1 MRCSVRIKITA
12 VMLVVFAAAAAVYSY
27 ISYSSAKSSAEAVV
41 TSLID
46 QSAVSA
52 AETLSGKI
60 EAVTA
65 VCDDLSGNDAAFNR
79 AVDEIRLR
87 LLDMRNEN
95 YIAEGMTFDIAYSDE
110 LISIDGVTD
119 YHSNEAVRSAAA
131 GTPLMTAPFEKGG
144 KTVVCYASPLSEPYG
159 DRRCVLVCMVCC
171 GFFDDVFDVIS
182 LGESCSVYV
191 SDENGTV
198 AGEAFEADNTYSA
211 SSPVENR
218 AGWTVT
224 VEAVPE
230 ELIPDLK
237 SEIFKSAGF
246 TAALALIVCILVSAM
261 LTKDMRPLK
270 KLANRISG
278 IADGDF
284 TSPVPKAASRE
295 SQIIAEALNR
305 SLSVLHGLTEEIT
318 APVLEAEKKGTSETK
333 TVFKG
338 DLADIYAVVSDMRH
352 SMRELLSQVRC
363 LSDSVISGA
372 EKLAEGHMQNVQP
385 RTVSVK
391 ESFDSGIFTV
401 HTDISECAESV
412 SDSVHSVKEKLC
424 EEREKLSELTG
435 TLSDVNG
442 YADDICKVIS
452 QIEEIAFRTNILALN
467 AAVEASAAGE
477 HGRSFA
483 VVADEV
489 RALAQRSSEAAKSTE
504 ALIKKTVSAI
514 SNGASL
520 AKESAAVLDEAA
532 ERTEKTD
539 SLAEEVRAAAK
550 EYISAAKTA
559 NEALS
564 RFAEEYSANVQDG
577 LNNESAEVAAAVADS
592 ARRLRSITESFGNV
606 GKTS

>member
-1 MRCSVRIKITA
+1 MKCSIKIKITA
-12 VMLVVFAAAAAVYSY
+12 VMLIVFAAAAAVYSY
-27 ISYSSAKSSAEAVV
+27 ISYSSAKRSAETVI

-46 QSAVSA
+46 QSAASA

-110 LISIDGVTD
+110 LVSIDGVTD

-191 SDENGTV
+191 SDENEVV
-198 AGEAFEADNTYSA
+198 AGKASEAVNTYSA

-218 AGWTVT
+218 TGWTVT
-224 VEAVPE
+224 VEAVPA
-230 ELIPDLK
+230 ELIPDLT
-237 SEIFKSAGF
+237 SEIFKAIGF
-246 TAALALIVCILVSAM
+246 TASLAVIVCTLVSAV
-261 LTKDMRPLK
+261 LTKDMLSLK
-270 KLANRISG
+270 KLAKRISG

-284 TSPVPKAASRE
+284 TSPVPKAKSRE
-295 SQIIAEALNR
+295 SRAVAESLDKSLYVLNSFTR
-305 SLSVLHGLTEEIT
+305 EISGTEESGT
-318 APVLEAEKKGTSETK
+318 ADIK
-333 TVFKG
+333 TVFNG
-338 DLADIYAVVSDMRH
+338 DLTAAYEAVSDMKR
-352 SMRELLSQVRC
+352 SMRELLSQVRSI
-363 LSDSVISGA
+363 SDSVISDT
-372 EKLAEGHMQNVQP
+372 EKLAEKNMQNIQP
-385 RTVSVK
+385 QTVSLNG
-391 ESFDSGIFTV
+391 SLADNIFAV

-412 SDSVHSVKEKLC
+412 SVSIDSVREKLC
-424 EEREKLSELTG
+424 EEREKLAELTG
-435 TLSDVNG
+435 TLSAVNG
-442 YADDICKVIS
+442 YADDICQVIS

-532 ERTEKTD
+532 GRTEKADRLTD
-539 SLAEEVRAAAK
+539 EIGAAAK
-550 EYISAAKTA
+550 EYISAAKA
-559 NEALS
+559 ADEALS
-564 RFAEEYSANVQDG
+564 RFAKECSVNVQGD
-577 LNNESAEVAAAVADS
+577 LNDETAEIAAAIADS
-592 ARRLRSITESFGNV
+592 ARRLRSIAYSFGNI
-606 GKTS
+606 G

>member
-1 MRCSVRIKITA
+1 MRCSVKIKITA
-12 VMLVVFAAAAAVYSY
+12 VILAVFAAAAAVCSY
-27 ISYSSAKSSAEAVV
+27 ISYSSAKRSAEAVV

-110 LISIDGVTD
+110 LVSIDGVTD
-119 YHSNEAVRSAAA
+119 YHGNEAVRSAAA
-131 GTPLMTAPFEKGG
+131 GTPLMTAPFEQSG

-191 SDENGTV
+191 SDENGVV
-198 AGEAFEADNTYSA
+198 AGKSSEADSVYSA
-211 SSPVENR
+211 SSSVENR

-230 ELIPDLK
+230 ELIPDLTP
-237 SEIFKSAGF
+237 EIFKSAGSIAVL
-246 TAALALIVCILVSAM
+246 AAIACVLVLAM
-261 LTKDMRPLK
+261 LSKDMRPLK
-270 KLANRISG
+270 KLAKRISD
-278 IADGDF
+278 IADGDL
-284 TSPVPKAASRE
+284 TSPVPKAESRGTHE
-295 SQIIAEALNR
+295 VAEALDR
-305 SLSVLHGLTEEIT
+305 SLAALNGFAGKITGLASGPEKDGAAVTEAVL
-318 APVLEAEKKGTSETK
+318 
-333 TVFKG
+333 KG
-338 DLADIYAVVSDMRH
+338 DLAAAYDAVSDMKR
-352 SMRELLSQVRC
+352 SAEKILSQVRSI
-363 LSDSVISGA
+363 SDSVIESA
-372 EKLAEGHMQNVQP
+372 EKLSEENMRSVRP
-385 RTVSVK
+385 RTFSVK
-391 ESFDSGIFTV
+391 ESLDSGIFTV
-401 HTDISECAESV
+401 RTDISECAERV
-412 SDSVHSVKEKLC
+412 SDSVDSVKEKLC
-424 EEREKLSELTG
+424 EEREKLAELNG
-435 TLSDVNG
+435 TLSAVNG
-442 YADDICKVIS
+442 YTDDICKVIS

-504 ALIKKTVSAI
+504 ALIKKTLSAL
-514 SNGASL
+514 SGGASL
-520 AKESAAVLDEAA
+520 AKESAEALDEAA
-532 ERTEKTD
+532 ERTETAGRLVGD
-539 SLAEEVRAAAK
+539 IRAAAAEYSLAARSAEEV
-550 EYISAAKTA
+550 
-559 NEALS
+559 LS
-564 RFAEEYSANVQDG
+564 RISDEEAAYAASENFGSERAEAVS
-577 LNNESAEVAAAVADS
+577 AVADS
-592 ARRLRSITESFGNV
+592 ARRLHSAAEGFGTISA
-606 GKTS
+606 K